1 MKETIINLRNALR
14 PIYGDRET
22 EAIIRLIFHHLKGW
36 SPTDIIIHEDDNL
49 SDFTKSEISSIMHRL
64 LNHEPIQY
72 ILGEA
77 RFHGLDFIVTPA
89 VLIPRPETSELVDII
104 CDRAAD
110 APDLRVLDIATGS
123 GCIAI
128 AIARTLPFPHVTAID
143 NSETALKVARE
154 NAARLKAKVDFIH
167 ADIFKWSPAP
177 ASLDII
183 VSNPPYIDDSEKKD
197 MDANVLDF
205 EPASA
210 LFVPDDDPLL
220 FYKRITDV
228 ALKALC
234 PGGNLYFEINP
245 LHAEELSRLVEGKGF
260 SDVEIIKDS
269 YGRDRFCIAT
279 LPNN

>member
-104 CDRAAD
+104 CDRSAD

-183 VSNPPYIDDSEKKD
+183 VSNPPYIDESEKKD